1 MSTLSAEKLAY
12 YLHEYSVYLEYW
24 SPDEGDSQ
32 EMLGAREILD
42 KNAGH
47 LTSAETEELA
57 RLDRKAI
64 QLMQT
69 YRGRDTWD
77 VKMLRET
84 ARLAYEHWASREA
97 SAA

>member
-1 MSTLSAEKLAY
+1 MSALSAEKLAD

-24 SPDEGDSQ
+24 SPDEGDSH
-32 EMLGAREILD
+32 EMLGAREILG
-42 KNAGH
+42 KNAGR
-47 LTSAETEELA
+47 LTSADAEELA

-64 QLMQT
+64 RLMQT

-84 ARLAYEHWASREA
+84 ARLAHEHLTSREA